1 MGSIPDIS
9 KRSYTDAN
17 RPALG
22 LTHWD
27 RVGPRPHFVTTIKA
41 RGAKPEARLMT
52 VISFTPRLS
61 YHGTHWLGAGL
72 DS

>member
-22 LTHWD
+22 L
-27 RVGPRPHFVTTIKA
+27 VPHFVTTIKA